1 MNSFEEGY
9 RFYAEQTGA
18 AVAAFG
24 EDEYVEKV
32 AEALDDLEK
41 DINNFEVYNTPVA
54 QLKGDIFEFW
64 HSDTFNLDAVLND
77 SSNRTFVDRSHDLGS
92 VDISSNFG
100 ADFGLKAYQNG
111 EASAKAQAV
120 SAFQQFK
127 EYQSNGGTKDLA
139 SFMEEK
145 GLSYLIDQNSSLY
158 ENQYRIIPGDQI
170 SDATQ
175 WLKQMVATEATR
187 RPEQMRRYEETLA
200 MLKDRLFDNEGNESI
215 PLTKNQAEDIARL
228 AKEGGF
234 KASDFGLTTDTVI
247 NYEHIADQA
256 LKAGLTAAVITAV
269 LKTAPEVYKVIDHL
283 IKTGELDLEQVKT
296 VGFTAVSGGAEGFL
310 RGGVASALTVACE
323 AGLFGEALKAIP
335 APVIGAMTTITI
347 NAIKNAFYVAEGKKT
362 RKQLENDLIRDMFV
376 SACALAGGAIG
387 QSVIAVPVIGY
398 MLGSFVGSVT
408 GSFAYVPLQKATV
421 ALCVD
426 SGLTMFGLVEQDYTL
441 PKEVIEEIGISTFDY
456 ETFEYD
462 TFEPETFEFETFS
475 YDTFEPETLGI
486 TCLRRGVIGVSK
498 IGYV

>member
-9 RFYAEQTGA
+9 RFYSEQAGA
-18 AVAAFG
+18 TVAAF
-24 EDEYVEKV
+24 EANEYIENV
-32 AEALDDLEK
+32 AEALDKLEK
-41 DINNFEVYNTPVA
+41 DINYFEVYRTPVA
-54 QLKGDIFEFW
+54 QLKGDIFEYW

-77 SSNRTFVDRSHDLGS
+77 SSNQTYVNRSHDLGS

-100 ADFGLKAYQNG
+100 AGFGLKVYRDG
-111 EASAKAQAV
+111 EASAQAQAV
-120 SAFQQFK
+120 SAFQRFK
-127 EYQSNGGTKDLA
+127 EYQSDGGTKDIA

-145 GLSYLIDQNSSLY
+145 GLSHLMDQNSSIY
-158 ENQYRIIPGDQI
+158 ENQYRIIPSDQM
-170 SDATQ
+170 SDASQ
-175 WLKQMVATEATR
+175 WLRRMVATESAR

-200 MLKDRLFDNEGNESI
+200 MLKNRLFDNEGNESI
-215 PLTKNQAEDIARL
+215 PLTKEQAEEITKL

-234 KASDFGLTTDTVI
+234 EASDFGLATETVI
-247 NYEHIADQA
+247 RYEHIADQA
-256 LKAGLTAAVITAV
+256 LKAGITAAVITAV

-283 IKTGELDLEQVKT
+283 IKTGELNLEQVKT

-310 RGGVASALTVACE
+310 RGGVASALTVACK
-323 AGLFGEALKAIP
+323 AGIFGETMQAIP

-347 NAIKNAFYVAEGKKT
+347 NAIKNAFYVAEGKIT

-376 SACALAGGAIG
+376 SACALAGGAVG

-398 MLGSFVGSVT
+398 MLGSFIGSVT
-408 GSFAYVPLQKATV
+408 GSFAYAPLQKATI

-426 SGLTMFGLVEQDYTL
+426 SGFTMFGLVEQDYTL

-462 TFEPETFEFETFS
+462 TFEAESFEFETFS
-475 YDTFEPETLGI
+475 FDTFEPETLGI

>member
-9 RFYAEQTGA
+9 RFYTEQAGA

-24 EDEYVEKV
+24 ADEYVEKV
-32 AEALDDLEK
+32 AEAIENLEK
-41 DINNFEVYNTPVA
+41 DINSFEAYQTPIA

-92 VDISSNFG
+92 VDVSSNFG

-120 SAFQQFK
+120 SAFQKFK
-127 EYQSNGGTKDLA
+127 EYQAHGGTNDLA

-145 GLSYLIDQNSSLY
+145 GLTHLIDQNSSIY
-158 ENQYRIIPGDQI
+158 ENQYRIIPSDQM
-170 SDATQ
+170 SDAIQ
-175 WLKQMVATEATR
+175 WLRKMVTTEAAR
-187 RPEQMRRYEETLA
+187 RPEQVRRHADTLA

-215 PLTKNQAEDIARL
+215 PLTKKQAEEIAKL

-234 KASDFGLTTDTVI
+234 EASDFGLASETI
-247 NYEHIADQA
+247 IRYEHIADQA
-256 LKAGLTAAVITAV
+256 LKAGITAAVITAV

-283 IKTGELDLEQVKT
+283 IKTGKLDLEQVKT

-310 RGGVASALTVACE
+310 RGGVASALTVSCK
-323 AGLFGEALKAIP
+323 AGILGETMQAVP

-376 SACALAGGAIG
+376 SACALAGGAVG

-398 MLGSFVGSVT
+398 MLGSFIGSVT
-408 GSFAYVPLQKATV
+408 GSFAYAPLQKATI

-426 SGLTMFGLVEQDYTL
+426 SGFTMFGLVEQDYTL

-462 TFEPETFEFETFS
+462 TFEPESFDFETFS
-475 YDTFEPETLGI
+475 YDSFEPETLGI